1 MVINDGVYHDITE
14 RIQEHNKVEFIRSV

>member
-1 MVINDGVYHDITE
+1 MIGVYHDITE